1 MTPVLLWTDA
11 LVFLLVAC
19 GIASG
24 IYISRREYL
33 LASWHRV
40 GESRAG
46 MASLTLLVAFVV
58 VGLIDSL
65 HYRPRLEAA
74 SGQPGGYSGEVRSLL
89 DVLLQPLRD
98 GTEKTYSA
106 PLAAHLYARETVE
119 LPDGSQARVFPRLK
133 HGGAHLADVE
143 AEWGRD
149 VTLRTLRGA
158 ALAVLAGLTFVALAV
173 LFAAR
178 RWGTGWQAAWRR
190 IRRGETR
197 FAWHAA
203 LAALG
208 MLLLLAGPALSLA
221 GGYHVL
227 GTDKV
232 GQDVLY
238 LTLKSIRTGLVIGTL
253 TTLVMLPFAVALGL
267 VAGYVGGWVD
277 DLIQYL
283 YTTLNSIPGVLLIAA
298 AVLMVQVAIDMH
310 PDWFAT
316 AAQRA
321 DARLL
326 ALCLIL
332 GETSWTGLCR
342 LLRAETLKLREL
354 EYVQAA
360 QAFGASAARILGRHI
375 LPNVMHIVLI
385 SVVMDFSGLVLAEAV
400 LSYIGIGVD
409 PSTISFGTM
418 INTARL
424 ELAREPVVWW
434 SLLAA
439 FVFMFVLVLAANLFA
454 DAVRDA
460 FDPRLAGSRRSLP
473 GKMA

>member
-58 VGLIDSL
+58 VGLLDSL

-178 RWGTGWQAAWRR
+178 
-190 IRRGETR
+190 
-197 FAWHAA
+197 
-203 LAALG
+203 
-208 MLLLLAGPALSLA
+208 
-221 GGYHVL
+221 
-227 GTDKV
+227 
-232 GQDVLY
+232 
-238 LTLKSIRTGLVIGTL
+238 
-253 TTLVMLPFAVALGL
+253 
-267 VAGYVGGWVD
+267 
-277 DLIQYL
+277 
-283 YTTLNSIPGVLLIAA
+283 
-298 AVLMVQVAIDMH
+298 
-310 PDWFAT
+310 
-316 AAQRA
+316 
-321 DARLL
+321 
-326 ALCLIL
+326 
-332 GETSWTGLCR
+332 
-342 LLRAETLKLREL
+342 
-354 EYVQAA
+354 
-360 QAFGASAARILGRHI
+360 
-375 LPNVMHIVLI
+375 
-385 SVVMDFSGLVLAEAV
+385 
-400 LSYIGIGVD
+400 
-409 PSTISFGTM
+409 
-418 INTARL
+418 
-424 ELAREPVVWW
+424 
-434 SLLAA
+434 
-439 FVFMFVLVLAANLFA
+439 
-454 DAVRDA
+454 
-460 FDPRLAGSRRSLP
+460 
-473 GKMA
+473 